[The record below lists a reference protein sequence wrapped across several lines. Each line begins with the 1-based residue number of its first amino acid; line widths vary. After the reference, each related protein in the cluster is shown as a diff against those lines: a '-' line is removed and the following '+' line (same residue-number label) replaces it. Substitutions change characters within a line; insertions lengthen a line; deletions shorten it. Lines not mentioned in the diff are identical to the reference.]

1 MDMENLI
8 SSLNKRRS
16 VIFFIIGIFS
26 VLSLLIHFNYEIT
39 IFSYFEEK
47 HNILFIYGLIVYKLF
62 ELPLLYYILLHRHLL
77 ALKKEGENA
86 ETYSKLEKQSKVLF
100 FLIIQGNTIF
110 GIIAYKLSANILFFL
125 LFMLIALII
134 THIIKPTKIFT

>member
-26 VLSLLIHFNYEIT
+26 VLSLLIHFNYEVT

-77 ALKKEGENA
+77 ALKKEGENV